1 MRPSLLPYAPLAGT
15 PHCYCCLLGS
25 SRPSHRRIALS
36 KCLSL
41 CRYVPVFDPNFAGG
55 SEDEETQQMRSKTSA
70 KGMMREMDS
79 DGDGLISRAEFRAIL
94 TDAPELD
101 SLANYD
107 MRLMPAV
114 EEVMSSSSE
123 ESTFRIA

>member
-1 MRPSLLPYAPLAGT
+1 M
-15 PHCYCCLLGS
+15 
-25 SRPSHRRIALS
+25 
-36 KCLSL
+36 